1 MSREASQATVT
12 IAPRP
17 PRSHTTK
24 TRAIA
29 APARQA
35 RVQPRPPLRSATA
48 PAPRAMVRP
57 RRPPR
62 SATAQAPPARARAR
76 RPPRSATAPARTARV
91 RARRH
96 PRSATAQVRPARAR
110 PRRPPRSATAPV
122 PTARVRARRHPR
134 SATAAAPTAR
144 VRARRHPR
152 SATAQAPTAR
162 ARPKRPPRSATAQ
175 APTARARTKRPPR
188 SATAR
193 DRPARARPRRPPRSA
208 TARSRPARARP
219 RRPPRSAIAPAPRA
233 RVLPKRRLPPQPA
246 GQAESLAQP
255 RHPAEQARFSP
266 LRARP
271 SWAASWA
278 ASSSCSALSD
288 CVTEGARRD
297 SMDRARNSRAR
308 FFFATG
314 IEFGRARYAPS
325 QARFL
330 DVPDPQGL
338 GTPVSSHSGGVSV
351 YLTCTV
357 TRPPPRRFDVHR
369 KSAPRGERV
378 EAASL
383 PVTDKVALV
392 GDGGPRSKRTPNQLE
407 RSQDA
412 ALAALG
418 AVSSYLDSD
427 EDIPSFFARL
437 SATVAKQTP
446 ARRAAFWRLG
456 PRGTLALQ
464 PAPWGFAADSPV
476 YAVRLQLGARGESVI
491 ERLVFGDDLE
501 LVKGTCPEL
510 DAIWHES
517 GLPDVKNSVAVPWR
531 AGERRIGAVVVY
543 DSRHGFSARD
553 IWVLRLFGMAAG
565 LLWQYKES
573 EDELGHTA
581 TRLEEA
587 MVARR
592 HLLNHIAAG
601 GGEARRPFA
610 TARRDAPPPR
620 PTPPG

>member
-1 MSREASQATVT
+1 ME
-12 IAPRP
+12 
-17 PRSHTTK
+17 
-24 TRAIA
+24 
-29 APARQA
+29 
-35 RVQPRPPLRSATA
+35 
-48 PAPRAMVRP
+48 
-57 RRPPR
+57 
-62 SATAQAPPARARAR
+62 
-76 RPPRSATAPARTARV
+76 
-91 RARRH
+91 
-96 PRSATAQVRPARAR
+96 
-110 PRRPPRSATAPV
+110 
-122 PTARVRARRHPR
+122 
-134 SATAAAPTAR
+134 AAA
-144 VRARRHPR
+144 
-152 SATAQAPTAR
+152 
-162 ARPKRPPRSATAQ
+162 
-175 APTARARTKRPPR
+175 
-188 SATAR
+188 
-193 DRPARARPRRPPRSA
+193 
-208 TARSRPARARP
+208 
-219 RRPPRSAIAPAPRA
+219 
-233 RVLPKRRLPPQPA
+233 
-246 GQAESLAQP
+246 
-255 RHPAEQARFSP
+255 
-266 LRARP
+266 
-271 SWAASWA
+271 
-278 ASSSCSALSD
+278 
-288 CVTEGARRD
+288 
-297 SMDRARNSRAR
+297 
-308 FFFATG
+308 
-314 IEFGRARYAPS
+314 
-325 QARFL
+325 
-330 DVPDPQGL
+330 
-338 GTPVSSHSGGVSV
+338 
-351 YLTCTV
+351 
-357 TRPPPRRFDVHR
+357 
-369 KSAPRGERV
+369 
-378 EAASL
+378 L

-392 GDGGPRSKRTPNQLE
+392 GDGGPPSKRSGNQLE

-437 SATVAKQTP
+437 SATVAKQTR

-592 HLLNHIAAG
+592 HLLNNIAAG
-601 GGEARRPFA
+601 GDEARRRFA
-610 TARRDAPPPR
+610 SALHDDSLQLLTAAELQLERCRTDSNGSHQTVQLDQLRHTLRKVEDSLRRLLTNVSPEPLQLPSDLRGAISERLESMRIRAGIEPYIDTRLPAGVPPAIQAIVLKNIAEALNNVEKHARATKVVVDAQVVDGGIR
-620 PTPPG
+620 VEVGDNGTGFVVAESVRMPGHIGLVAMRERAQLAGGWCRIVSEPGNGTRIEFWVPMSL

>member
-1 MSREASQATVT
+1 M
-12 IAPRP
+12 
-17 PRSHTTK
+17 
-24 TRAIA
+24 
-29 APARQA
+29 
-35 RVQPRPPLRSATA
+35 
-48 PAPRAMVRP
+48 
-57 RRPPR
+57 
-62 SATAQAPPARARAR
+62 
-76 RPPRSATAPARTARV
+76 
-91 RARRH
+91 
-96 PRSATAQVRPARAR
+96 
-110 PRRPPRSATAPV
+110 
-122 PTARVRARRHPR
+122 
-134 SATAAAPTAR
+134 
-144 VRARRHPR
+144 
-152 SATAQAPTAR
+152 
-162 ARPKRPPRSATAQ
+162 
-175 APTARARTKRPPR
+175 
-188 SATAR
+188 
-193 DRPARARPRRPPRSA
+193 
-208 TARSRPARARP
+208 
-219 RRPPRSAIAPAPRA
+219 
-233 RVLPKRRLPPQPA
+233 
-246 GQAESLAQP
+246 
-255 RHPAEQARFSP
+255 
-266 LRARP
+266 
-271 SWAASWA
+271 
-278 ASSSCSALSD
+278 
-288 CVTEGARRD
+288 
-297 SMDRARNSRAR
+297 
-308 FFFATG
+308 
-314 IEFGRARYAPS
+314 
-325 QARFL
+325 
-330 DVPDPQGL
+330 
-338 GTPVSSHSGGVSV
+338 
-351 YLTCTV
+351 
-357 TRPPPRRFDVHR
+357 
-369 KSAPRGERV
+369 

-392 GDGGPRSKRTPNQLE
+392 GDGGPPSKRSGNQLE

-437 SATVAKQTP
+437 SATVAKQTR

-510 DAIWHES
+510 DAMWHES

-592 HLLNHIAAG
+592 HLLNNIAAG
-601 GGEARRPFA
+601 GDEARRRFA
-610 TARRDAPPPR
+610 SALHDDSLQLLTAAELQLERCRTDSNGSHQTVQLDQLRHTLRKVEDSLRRLLTNVSPEPLQLPSDLRGAISERLESLRIRAGIEPYIDTRLPAGVPPAIQAIVLKNIAEALNNVEKHARATKVVVDAQVVDGGIR
-620 PTPPG
+620 VEVGDDGTGFVVAESVRMPGHIGLVAMRERAQLAGGWCRIVSEPGNGTRIEFWVPMSL